1 MKSYKLVLGQ
11 RVKVHVLEA
20 EVGILHVI
28 IDCLYIFK
36 VEDGEGMWWSLN
48 TVSYQE
54 FFEE

>member
-11 RVKVHVLEA
+11 RVKVHVVEA

-36 VEDGEGMWWSLN
+36 VEDSEGMWWSLD
-48 TVSYQE
+48 TVPYQE